1 MIVFTGAA
9 GNVAVQRLLGRPP
22 RAFAQWAETYAHL
35 FASR

>member
-9 GNVAVQRLLGRPP
+9 GNVAVQRLLGWP